1 MRMPAFLPALLLA
14 LFASLVLSTR
24 ALHAQDISVGDIEP
38 DLQVGMSLAAA
49 DEPIDFEAWNELA
62 RRAKSALAAGRA
74 SDSAFETLR
83 RELAEE
89 LRLQVSFSDLRYVG
103 EAEAPAANAPDTL
116 VPAEIFEAA
125 QCGPIAIAAE
135 IAGAAWV
142 DPDRPAGIELAP
154 LTRDHILPL
163 IEQGHGMHLS

>member
-1 MRMPAFLPALLLA
+1 MMGEAQTILRIAVAIIRDEAGRVLPVRKAG
-14 LFASLVLSTR
+14 TR
-24 ALHAQDISVGDIEP
+24 TFMQPGGKIEGGERP
-38 DLQVGMSLAAA
+38 AAA
-49 DEPIDFEAWNELA
+49 
-62 RRAKSALAAGRA
+62 
-74 SDSAFETLR
+74 LR

-103 EAEAPAANAPDTL
+103 EAEAPAANEPDTL
-116 VPAEIFEAA
+116 VHAEIFEVA